1 MWKEDVTQLPSL
13 SYLETNCLNHAI
25 TCPLLWWILFG
36 TFEYFSC
43 LETKCLNHAI
53 TLLWWILFETFWYF
67 SMLYTNY
74 LNHAITCFDVYFLKL
89 LNIFSIL
96 STNCLNHAITFL
108 LLWCILFETFEYFF
122 NTEYW
127 LPQPCNHILNKT
139 LFEYTSDC
147 LLVAPYAAL
156 PGDCAI
162 RWLVVWLI
170 WSAML

>member
-25 TCPLLWWILFG
+25 TCPLLWWILFE

-53 TLLWWILFETFWYF
+53 TLIWWILFETFWYF
-67 SMLYTNY
+67 SMLCTNC

-96 STNCLNHAITFL
+96 STICLNHAITFL

-127 LPQPCNHILNKT
+127 LPQPCNHILNET

-147 LLVAPYAAL
+147 MLVVPYAVL
-156 PGDCAI
+156 PRDCAI
-162 RWLVVWLI
+162 RWLVVW
-170 WSAML
+170 